1 MSKKIIALI
10 DGSIYARSVCD
21 YAAWVAGRSRLPVEP
36 VHILARQELASAP
49 MMMTGSLDIN
59 ASAVLLQELAEL
71 DEDHAR
77 LAAERAQLILDQAES
92 VLRAAGVE
100 VIKPQLRRGDLLETV
115 RELEADADLIVLGK
129 RGEGADFAR
138 LHLGSNF
145 DRIVRATSVP
155 VIVAPRA
162 YRPINRVMV
171 AFDNGPS
178 VNAAID
184 RIATRRLFP
193 EQEFTLLNVG
203 KGGEVMEEA
212 LAVAAGKLRNA
223 GYAVTTEIAA
233 GEPDQVIAQ
242 RVVTDSI
249 DLLVMGAFGKSRL
262 RQLFLGSTAT
272 EVIRSCLIPIVVYH

>member
-1 MSKKIIALI
+1 MPKKIIALI

-21 YAAWVAGRSRLPVEP
+21 YAAWIASRSGAAVEP
-36 VHILARQELASAP
+36 VHVLARQELASAP

-92 VLRAAGVE
+92 LLRGAGVE
-100 VIKPQLRRGDLLETV
+100 VIKPQLRRGDLVDTV
-115 RELEADADLIVLGK
+115 RELEPEADLIVLGK

-145 DRIVRATSVP
+145 ERVVRASSVP
-155 VIVAPRA
+155 LFVAPRA
-162 YRPINRVMV
+162 FKPISRVMV

-184 RIATRRLFP
+184 RIAQRRLFP
-193 EQEFTLLNVG
+193 EQEFTLINVG
-203 KGGEVMEEA
+203 KGGEAMEAA
-212 LAVAAGKLRNA
+212 LAAGAGKLRAA

-242 RVVTDSI
+242 RVVTDGI

-272 EVIRSCLIPIVVYH
+272 ELIRSCLIPIAIYH

>member
-1 MSKKIIALI
+1 MSKILALI

-21 YAAWVAGRSRLPVEP
+21 YAAWIAGRSGAPVEP
-36 VHILARQELASAP
+36 VHVLARQELASAP

-77 LAAERAQLILDQAES
+77 LAAGRGQLILDQAES
-92 VLRAAGVE
+92 VLRAGGID
-100 VIKPQLRRGDLLETV
+100 VIKPVLRRGDLVEVL
-115 RELEADADLIVLGK
+115 RDLEADADLLVIGK

-145 DRIVRATSVP
+145 ERIVRGTKLP
-155 VIVAPRA
+155 VFVAPRA
-162 YRPINRVMV
+162 FRPISRVMI

-178 VNAAID
+178 ITAGIG
-184 RIATRRLFP
+184 RIAQRHLFP
-193 EQEFTLLNVG
+193 NLTYHLLHVG
-203 KGGEVMEEA
+203 KESEAMSAA
-212 LAVAAGKLRNA
+212 LAAAADKLRAAG
-223 GYAVTTEIAA
+223 YTVTTEIAA

-242 RVVTDSI
+242 RVVTDGI
-249 DLLVMGAFGKSRL
+249 DLLIMGTFGKSRL

-272 EVIRSCLIPIVVYH
+272 EVIRSCLIPIVLYH